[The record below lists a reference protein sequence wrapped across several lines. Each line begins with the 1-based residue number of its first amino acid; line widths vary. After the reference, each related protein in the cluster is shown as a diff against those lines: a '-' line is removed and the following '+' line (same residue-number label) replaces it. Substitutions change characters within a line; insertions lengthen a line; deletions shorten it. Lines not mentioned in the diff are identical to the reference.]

1 MKNISKSI
9 LILFMMMLMLPY
21 KGFADSQNI
30 IYKIDVNGEV
40 NKGMYHYIKE
50 SIDEANKENADYILL
65 DIDTYG
71 GRVDS
76 AVDISD
82 IIIEQDTPTIAYINK
97 KAESAGVLISIS
109 CDYIYMNNYSTIG
122 SAETIPNTEKNIS
135 YWTSQLKAV
144 AEQKGRNP
152 EIVAAMADKD
162 IKIEKLVDKGKLLN
176 LTTKK
181 AHEIGF
187 IDGIASSMKQIYTDL
202 NIENYVQKDA
212 NIKIMG
218 IFRNLITSSY
228 VAPLLLSLGFIGMI
242 LEILTPGFGFGGI
255 ISIVGFSLFFLGSV
269 YTGNSTTTTV
279 FVFGIGIILLVIE
292 AMAPGFGIFGTIGI
306 GSIIFSIIMASSNMV
321 QAFLSIMISLIVS
334 VVALIYILKK
344 LPKRKMYKTLFLNT
358 TLDAEKGYIP
368 SKDNRI
374 YLNKE
379 GITISYLRPSGKIE
393 IDGEILDVITEG
405 IFIGVGQKVRVVK
418 IESNKII
425 VRHIK
430 EG

>member
-1 MKNISKSI
+1 MKNISK
-9 LILFMMMLMLPY
+9 LIMIIFMMFLILPY
-21 KGFADSQNI
+21 KGFADSQKI

-50 SIDEANKENADYILL
+50 SIDKANKENADYIIF

-82 IIIEQDTPTIAYINK
+82 AIIEQDIPTIAYINK

-109 CDYIYMNNYSTIG
+109 CDHIYMNNYSTIG

-144 AEQKGRNP
+144 AEQKGRDT

-162 IKIEKLVDKGKLLN
+162 ISIKGLVNKGKLLN

-181 AHEIGF
+181 ADEIKF
-187 IDGIASSMKQIYTDL
+187 IDGIASSMKKIYTDL
-202 NIENYVQKDA
+202 NIDNYVQKDA
-212 NIKIMG
+212 DVNMMS
-218 IFRNLITSSY
+218 IFRNIITSTY
-228 VAPLLLSLGFIGMI
+228 IAPLLLSLGFIGMI
-242 LEILTPGFGFGGI
+242 LEILTPGFGIGGI
-255 ISIVGFSLFFLGSV
+255 ISITGFSLFFLGSI

-279 FVFGIGIILLVIE
+279 FVFGIGIVLLVIE

-306 GSIIFSIIMASSNMV
+306 GSIIFSIIMASNNML
-321 QAFLSIMISLIVS
+321 QAFLSILVSLIVS
-334 VVALIYILKK
+334 VVALIFILKK
-344 LPKRKMYKTLFLNT
+344 LPKRKIYKTLFLDT
-358 TLDAEKGYIP
+358 KLDAEKGYIP

-379 GITISYLRPSGKIE
+379 GITISYLRPSGKID

-405 IFIGVGQKVRVVK
+405 IFIEVGERVRVVK
-418 IESNKII
+418 VESNKII

-430 EG
+430 EE

>member
-1 MKNISKSI
+1 MKKIGK
-9 LILFMMMLMLPY
+9 LVLVLFMMILILPY
-21 KGFADSQNI
+21 KGFADSQKI
-30 IYKIDVNGEV
+30 IYKIDVEGEV

-50 SIDEANKENADYILL
+50 SVDEANKKNADYILF

-109 CDYIYMNNYSTIG
+109 CDYIYMNDYSTIG

-144 AEQKGRNP
+144 AEQKGRDP
-152 EIVAAMADKD
+152 EVVAAMADKD
-162 IKIEKLVDKGKLLN
+162 IKIKDLVNKGKLLN

-181 AHEIGF
+181 ADEIKF
-187 IDGIASSMKQIYTDL
+187 IDGVASTNKEIYNDL
-202 NIENYVQKDA
+202 NIDNYVQKDA
-212 NIKIMG
+212 TIKMSG
-218 IFRNLITSSY
+218 LFRNIITSTY
-228 VAPLLLSLGFIGMI
+228 IAPILLSLGFIGMI

-255 ISIVGFSLFFLGSV
+255 ISIIGFSLFFMGSI
-269 YTGNSTTTTV
+269 YTGNSTSTTV
-279 FVFGIGIILLVIE
+279 FVFGIGIVLLIIE

-306 GSIIFSIIMASSNMV
+306 GSIIFSIIMASSNMM
-321 QAFLSIMISLIVS
+321 QAFVVIIISFTVSIF
-334 VVALIYILKK
+334 ALIYILKK
-344 LPKRKMYKTLFLNT
+344 LPKRKMYKTLFLST
-358 TLDAEKGYIP
+358 TLNVEKGYIP
-368 SKDNRI
+368 SQDNNI

-379 GITISYLRPSGKIE
+379 GITISDLRPSGKIE

-405 IFIGVGQKVRVVK
+405 IFIEVGQKVKVAKV
-418 IESNKII
+418 ESNKII